1 MTREDLKGLK
11 YSQEWVKE
19 QIEKYEEQRE
29 RVYGLSQNL
38 DGMPKAENKTSYA
51 LENLIDSYNELL
63 SVLAKE
69 QKKINKILE
78 QINMLEPIYRT
89 ILTKRYLYGENFET
103 ISTEIDYDYYNTC
116 KMHGRALNE
125 FDKLDNLTNFDQDI
139 PNNNVLL

>member
-1 MTREDLKGLK
+1 MNREDLKGLK

-19 QIEKYEEQRE
+19 QIEKYEEQKTI
-29 RVYGLSQNL
+29 VMNISQNL
-38 DGMPKAENKTSYA
+38 DGMPKAQNKPNYS

-63 SVLAKE
+63 NILAK
-69 QKKINKILE
+69 QQRKINKILG

-116 KMHGRALNE
+116 KLHGKALNE
-125 FDKLDNLTNFDQDI
+125 FDKLDNLANFDQDL
-139 PNNNVLL
+139 PN